1 MWSSADGRHLVA
13 LQKETNPMNHGVSIS
28 KTVCSS
34 RRFGEFFAV
43 WPDVQAASLT
53 QPRYPI
59 SLYVEGAST
68 HTDNADGAVRSGVA
82 AAQGVTKAG
91 RRVTSHGASVVGG
104 SDSRGSGCFVAVAVT
119 RGGEAVSKGGSSGS
133 GLATGVEGP
142 ASRGDGT
149 GAAAGVVRSGVR
161 TGRGTGKAAK
171 PTVRSE
177 PTVMRG
183 ASSRVGERD
192 DVAGGVRGD
201 GSDNLARIGGYDLA
215 AGVILVVVKFE
226 LGSVLLVLKV
236 VLVQDPV
243 KHPNVLSVLLH
254 PWYISSW

>member
-1 MWSSADGRHLVA
+1 MKIELILV
-13 LQKETNPMNHGVSIS
+13 KEWLVSHEVLATAS
-28 KTVCSS
+28 KTIVLVVILEQMWKAL
-34 RRFGEFFAV
+34 R
-43 WPDVQAASLT
+43 LT
-53 QPRYPI
+53 LTMRMEP
-59 SLYVEGAST
+59 SE
-68 HTDNADGAVRSGVA
+68 
-82 AAQGVTKAG
+82 
-91 RRVTSHGASVVGG
+91 VG
-104 SDSRGSGCFVAVAVT
+104 DSRGSGCFVAVAVT

-192 DVAGGVRGD
+192 DVAGVVRED

>member
-1 MWSSADGRHLVA
+1 MAMKSYVIYWTIANLVKTRLASEPVITCDFGAD
-13 LQKETNPMNHGVSIS
+13 
-28 KTVCSS
+28 
-34 RRFGEFFAV
+34 
-43 WPDVQAASLT
+43 
-53 QPRYPI
+53 
-59 SLYVEGAST
+59 VEGAST

-192 DVAGGVRGD
+192 DVAGVVRED

>member
-1 MWSSADGRHLVA
+1 MVVGVTRGASDSIQSCDFGADVG
-13 LQKETNPMNHGVSIS
+13 GS
-28 KTVCSS
+28 
-34 RRFGEFFAV
+34 
-43 WPDVQAASLT
+43 
-53 QPRYPI
+53 
-59 SLYVEGAST
+59 ST
-68 HTDNADGAVRSGVA
+68 HTDNAAGAVRSGVA
-82 AAQGVTKAG
+82 AAQGVPKAG

-119 RGGEAVSKGGSSGS
+119 RGGEAVSVGGSSGS

-171 PTVRSE
+171 ATVRSE

-183 ASSRVGERD
+183 ASSRVGEGD
-192 DVAGGVRGD
+192 DVAGVVRED
-201 GSDNLARIGGYDLA
+201 GSDNLTRIGDYDLA

-226 LGSVLLVLKV
+226 LGPVLLVLKV
-236 VLVQDPV
+236 VLVEEPV
-243 KHPNVLSVLLH
+243 KHPNVLSVVLH
-254 PWYISSW
+254 P